1 MLTIRKLAK
10 SGALSPGTVDGS
22 TEGTVV
28 VGAGVGAG
36 AGVETE
42 AAALGAASG
51 AVVVVVVGL
60 EVGGVVVVMVGAT
73 VVVVVELDGN
83 RMKTTVT
90 YRMPSSVTK
99 VPTPTCV

>member
-10 SGALSPGTVDGS
+10 AGARSPGTVDGS

-28 VGAGVGAG
+28 VVLVVGAGAG
-36 AGVETE
+36 AGVETG
-42 AAALGAASG
+42 AAAIGATLGI
-51 AVVVVVVGL
+51 VVVGL
-60 EVGGVVVVMVGAT
+60 ELEVGVVVVVGAT

-83 RMKTTVT
+83 RMKSMVT
-90 YRMPSSVTK
+90 YRMPSLVTK